1 MNDKNIK
8 NKQKLL
14 KNLAELRRLDK
25 QNGMSRIYKQ
35 VGDFHGGIYDTWGHI
50 SPWSKSACNHD
61 ARVMVV
67 AQDWTSEEATKK
79 PPKNINLGYDPDLPT
94 NKNLQNFLK
103 DFFNLSFSEVYAT
116 NLFVFVKP
124 GNLSARIPSKDLIYS
139 AKNYTLEEVKIVQ
152 PKIVIC
158 LGAAT
163 YRSLCRAVGVKPP
176 VFKSSIENPISFG
189 SSLIFGVPHTGALGT
204 MNAGGIENVRAIWS
218 RLVTKL
224 ENV

>member
-1 MNDKNIK
+1 MNDKNLT

-25 QNGMSRIYKQ
+25 QDGMSRIYKQ
-35 VGDFHGGIYDTWGHI
+35 VGDFHHGIYDTWGHV
-50 SPWSKSACNHD
+50 SPWSKSACNVNSK
-61 ARVMVV
+61 VMIV
-67 AQDWTSEEATKK
+67 AQDWTSEEAAKK
-79 PPKNINLGYDPDLPT
+79 TPTNPDLGYSPELPT

-103 DFFNLSFSEVYAT
+103 DFFGLSFSDIYAT

-139 AKNYTLEEVKIVQ
+139 AKNYTLEEIKIVQ

-163 YRSLCRAVGVKPP
+163 YRSLCRAVDITPP
-176 VFKSSIENPISFG
+176 VFKSSIDNPVPFG
-189 SSLIFGVPHTGALGT
+189 GSLIFGVPHTGALGT
-204 MNAGGIENVRAIWS
+204 MNAGGVENVRAIWS
-218 RLVTKL
+218 KLVSKL
-224 ENV
+224 ETI